1 MTAKYIT
8 VPDGM
13 IRYSLCQN
21 TLIKLA
27 ERAEAKAYV
36 GRKIL
41 LDSEKI
47 DSYLNNQAK
56 NNRQRVQEDD
66 NETREE
72 VVIDKTI
79 LDAYLEAQA
88 NK

>member
-1 MTAKYIT
+1 MTAKYIS

-13 IRYSLCQN
+13 IRYSLSRN

-27 ERAEAKAYV
+27 ERAEAKSYV
-36 GRKIL
+36 GKKIL

-56 NNRQRVQEDD
+56 NNRQRVQKDE

-72 VVIDKTI
+72 VVIDKAI